1 MGDGEQWLV
10 GSDEK
15 ILLGCSIARMLVRG
29 TQKSTAAKINR
40 KVRHERITPGGVL
53 QGGVR
58 SVLIMGEVSGQNMR
72 GQW

>member
-1 MGDGEQWLV
+1 M

-53 QGGVR
+53 QGGVG

>member
-1 MGDGEQWLV
+1 M

-15 ILLGCSIARMLVRG
+15 ILRGCSTARMLVRD

-40 KVRHERITPGGVL
+40 KVRHERLTPGGVL
-53 QGGVR
+53 QGDVG
-58 SVLIMGEVSGQNMR
+58 SVLNMGEVSGQNV